1 MLASDRGS
9 GVVRGLRHSL
19 PGRVFRFGYLF
30 GAFSMNPLLWLFDTV
45 VSLYIWMVVAQA
57 VLSLLI
63 GFGIV
68 NARQPLV
75 SSIGEFLYRVTEPAL
90 APIRRRMPNLGP
102 VDISPMVLIIGLLFL
117 MRLVHW
123 VF

>member
-1 MLASDRGS
+1 
-9 GVVRGLRHSL
+9 
-19 PGRVFRFGYLF
+19 
-30 GAFSMNPLLWLFDTV
+30 MNPLLWLFDTV
-45 VSLYIWMVVAQA
+45 VSLYIWMIVGQA

-75 SSIGEFLYRVTEPAL
+75 SAIGEFLYRVTEPAL

>member
-1 MLASDRGS
+1 MAVVIRAAVSPEVLSGS
-9 GVVRGLRHSL
+9 IFVWGLL
-19 PGRVFRFGYLF
+19 
-30 GAFSMNPLLWLFDTV
+30 MNPLLWLFDTV

-68 NARQPLV
+68 NSRQPLV
-75 SSIGEFLYRVTEPAL
+75 SAIGEFLYRITEPVL

-102 VDISPMVLIIGLLFL
+102 VDISPMVLIIALLFL

-123 VF
+123 AF

>member
-1 MLASDRGS
+1 
-9 GVVRGLRHSL
+9 
-19 PGRVFRFGYLF
+19 
-30 GAFSMNPLLWLFDTV
+30 MNPLLWLFDTV
-45 VSLYIWMVVAQA
+45 VSLYIWMVVGQA

-75 SSIGEFLYRVTEPAL
+75 SSIGEFLYRITEPAL

>member
-1 MLASDRGS
+1 
-9 GVVRGLRHSL
+9 
-19 PGRVFRFGYLF
+19 
-30 GAFSMNPLLWLFDTV
+30 MNPLLWLLDTV

-75 SSIGEFLYRVTEPAL
+75 SSIGEFLYRVTEPVL

>member
-1 MLASDRGS
+1 
-9 GVVRGLRHSL
+9 
-19 PGRVFRFGYLF
+19 
-30 GAFSMNPLLWLFDTV
+30 MNPLLWLIDTV

>member
-1 MLASDRGS
+1 
-9 GVVRGLRHSL
+9 
-19 PGRVFRFGYLF
+19 
-30 GAFSMNPLLWLFDTV
+30 MNPLLWLFDTV
-45 VSLYIWMVVAQA
+45 ISLYIWLIVGQA

-75 SSIGEFLYRVTEPAL
+75 SAIGEFLYRVTEPAL

-102 VDISPMVLIIGLLFL
+102 VDISPMVLIIALLFL

-123 VF
+123 IF

>member
-1 MLASDRGS
+1 
-9 GVVRGLRHSL
+9 
-19 PGRVFRFGYLF
+19 
-30 GAFSMNPLLWLFDTV
+30 MNPLLWLFDTV
-45 VSLYIWMVVAQA
+45 ISLYIWLIIGQA

-68 NARQPLV
+68 NARQPV
-75 SSIGEFLYRVTEPAL
+75 VAAIGEFLYRVTEPAL

>member
-1 MLASDRGS
+1 
-9 GVVRGLRHSL
+9 
-19 PGRVFRFGYLF
+19 
-30 GAFSMNPLLWLFDTV
+30 MNPLLWLFDTV

-75 SSIGEFLYRVTEPAL
+75 SSIGEFLYRVTEPVL

>member
-1 MLASDRGS
+1 
-9 GVVRGLRHSL
+9 
-19 PGRVFRFGYLF
+19 
-30 GAFSMNPLLWLFDTV
+30 MNPLLWLLDTV

>member
-1 MLASDRGS
+1 
-9 GVVRGLRHSL
+9 
-19 PGRVFRFGYLF
+19 
-30 GAFSMNPLLWLFDTV
+30 MNPLLWLLDTV

-75 SSIGEFLYRVTEPAL
+75 SSIGKFLYRVTEPAL